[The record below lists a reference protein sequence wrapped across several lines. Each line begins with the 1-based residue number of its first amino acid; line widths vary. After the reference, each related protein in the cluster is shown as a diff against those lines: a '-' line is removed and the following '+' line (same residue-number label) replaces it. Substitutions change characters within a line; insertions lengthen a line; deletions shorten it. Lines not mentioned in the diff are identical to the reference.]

1 MESSFL
7 LSFSLTYDNNLNKC
21 LIIMRG
27 LLILHA
33 ILYPIAM
40 PNLNQV
46 TPDHQQSALSPSP
59 HRRKNH
65 LSLTASIQ
73 DVFLLADFPNRFHA
87 LESILATV
95 SLRHYG
101 TSP

>member
-1 MESSFL
+1 MIDGIFFFTFFFAFFFTEWAYG
-7 LSFSLTYDNNLNKC
+7 YDNNLNKC

-40 PNLNQV
+40 PNLKQV
-46 TPDHQQSALSPSP
+46 TPDHQQSALFPSP

-73 DVFLLADFPNRFHA
+73 DVF
-87 LESILATV
+87 
-95 SLRHYG
+95 
-101 TSP
+101 

>member
-7 LSFSLTYDNNLNKC
+7 LSFSLSFSVLYGAYDNNLNKS

-73 DVFLLADFPNRFHA
+73 DVF
-87 LESILATV
+87 
-95 SLRHYG
+95 
-101 TSP
+101 